1 MANRKILYGYQIIHG
16 DLVIQEEERLTVQN
30 IFTTYLA
37 AKEGKPGGT
46 FEWKKEDGTR
56 QREQEIL
63 QSARFV

>member
-37 AKEGKPGGT
+37 IRHWQTG
-46 FEWKKEDGTR
+46 
-56 QREQEIL
+56 
-63 QSARFV
+63 

>member
-37 AKEGKPGGT
+37 GLTSRPDECGQHPFLSG
-46 FEWKKEDGTR
+46 
-56 QREQEIL
+56 I
-63 QSARFV
+63 SAVE